1 MTEVRGTMFKK
12 LKALLRD
19 RRGNALAIA
28 CAAMPVVI
36 GFAGLATDSIQW
48 TLWKR
53 QLQRAADS
61 AAVAGV
67 YDRESASGSTTNTP
81 TAVCNDLAVNLHT
94 WMALQATTPCTG
106 TVGSYTSLSY
116 PSNTTYQSN
125 QVTVTLRVQQGL
137 PFSSLFM
144 TSAPVITAS
153 ATAAGISTGTPCALA
168 LDGSGTA
175 MNYNGNATVNA
186 PTCVLYSDS
195 TSANSASAGGS
206 SSVTAKAIAAVG
218 GIASSNNWHVNQY
231 IPYSPPLPD
240 PFANVTVDPSDMHC
254 TPSALTDSTD
264 WSNLPANTNCFS
276 SISLNPNRS
285 ITVPNGK
292 TVVYVNGGN
301 VDLKGTFNCTCTVVL
316 TNQSQSANAT
326 IGTWSSNAQAQ
337 NTITAPMTGNFA
349 GIAVYQDRR
358 ATGNTDKINGGSSNV
373 IQGAIY
379 FPKDILQINGTGT
392 AVSLCAMWVAKDISF
407 LGNSSIAISSPDDTS
422 CSGKEPAGSPMHM
435 VRLVA

>member
-1 MTEVRGTMFKK
+1 MFKT

-125 QVTVTLRVQQGL
+125 QVRVTLRIQQGL
-137 PFSSLFM
+137 PFSSLFV
-144 TSAPVITAS
+144 TSAPVITAT

-168 LDGSGTA
+168 LNNSGTA

-195 TSANSASAGGS
+195 ASSNSASAGGS
-206 SSVTAKAIAAVG
+206 SSITAKAIAAVG
-218 GIASSNNWHVNQY
+218 GIASSNNWHVTQY

-240 PFANVTVDPSDMHC
+240 PFASVSVDPSDMHC
-254 TPSALTDSTD
+254 SPSALTDNTD
-264 WSNLPANTNCFS
+264 WSSLPSNTNCFS
-276 SISLNPNRS
+276 SISLNPNRT
-285 ITVPNGK
+285 INVPN
-292 TVVYVNGGN
+292 TTSVVYVNGGN

-316 TNQSQSANAT
+316 TNQSQAANAT

-337 NTITAPMTGNFA
+337 NNITAPMTGNFA

-358 ATGNTDKINGGSSNV
+358 ATGNTDQINGGSNNV

-379 FPKDILQINGTGT
+379 FPKDTLQINGTGT
-392 AVSLCAMWVAKDISF
+392 AVSLCAMWVANNISF

-422 CSGKEPAGSPMHM
+422 CSGKEPVGSPMHM
-435 VRLVA
+435 VRLVG